1 MFKKE
6 KSVRKGN
13 IDAERKGQKNI
24 ITSTTEPTEN
34 KQRTNK
40 EQTEKMER
48 QNNLKSKW
56 ISS

>member
-13 IDAERKGQKNI
+13 IGAERKGQKNI

-34 KQRTNK
+34 KQ
-40 EQTEKMER
+40 EQTKIR
-48 QNNLKSKW
+48 QRKW
-56 ISS
+56 NARTI